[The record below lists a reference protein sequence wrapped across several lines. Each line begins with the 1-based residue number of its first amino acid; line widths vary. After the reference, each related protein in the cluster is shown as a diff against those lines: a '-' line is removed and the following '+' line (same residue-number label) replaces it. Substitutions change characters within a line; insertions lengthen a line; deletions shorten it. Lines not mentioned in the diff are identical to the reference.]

1 MSRSRAAAIQDRR
14 PAIAAAEPKNRHR
27 ETLSRE
33 RVLQAAAALADEAG
47 IAGLSMRKLGQAL
60 GVEAASLYNHVSGKD
75 DLLDGLVELLVSRIA
90 ASDGADWKAA
100 LRADALSLRALFTR
114 HPWAAALMDSRPGKG
129 PYFLSRVDRLLGS
142 LIGAGFPPRDAANAT
157 LIVNSYVFGFER
169 QRPTPAAQGDAV
181 GTREAHE
188 ALARMAGG
196 AYPNAVRVAGE
207 FSRTLFDADAAFAL
221 GLGFILDG
229 LEGSLQRARARPR
242 PGFPVV
248 EGFKNLS
255 YHVNRSARTRI
266 SVTTRRIR

>member
-1 MSRSRAAAIQDRR
+1 
-14 PAIAAAEPKNRHR
+14 
-27 ETLSRE
+27 
-33 RVLQAAAALADEAG
+33 
-47 IAGLSMRKLGQAL
+47 
-60 GVEAASLYNHVSGKD
+60 
-75 DLLDGLVELLVSRIA
+75 
-90 ASDGADWKAA
+90 
-100 LRADALSLRALFTR
+100 
-114 HPWAAALMDSRPGKG
+114 MDSRPGKG
-129 PYFLSRVDRLLGS
+129 PNFLSRVDRLLGS
-142 LIGAGFPPRDAANAT
+142 LIGAGFPPRD
-157 LIVNSYVFGFER
+157 
-169 QRPTPAAQGDAV
+169 DAV